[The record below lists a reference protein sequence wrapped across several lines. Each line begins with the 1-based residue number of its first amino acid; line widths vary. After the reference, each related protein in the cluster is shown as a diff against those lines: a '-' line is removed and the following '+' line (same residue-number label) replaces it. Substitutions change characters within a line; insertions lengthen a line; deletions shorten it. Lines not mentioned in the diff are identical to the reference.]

1 VKPKTHQKEKREKEL
16 ESMDTEQR
24 KKEKKKK
31 KKMKM
36 NLVRDNNHQT
46 ERKPGKTKS
55 VLKEEEDDDDDEGVR
70 ALCCYLSFC
79 SLGRRR

>member
-1 VKPKTHQKEKREKEL
+1 
-16 ESMDTEQR
+16 
-24 KKEKKKK
+24 
-31 KKMKM
+31 MKM